1 MRHHYKYWI
10 VPSIISLLTFGCGSD
25 EEKIYPQRGNITESI
40 YASGVVKARN
50 QYQAFSV
57 ATGIIEQ
64 ILVKDGDSVKMGDP
78 IVIIYNETG
87 RLNRESA
94 ELARAFS
101 ARQANQDRLRDMEIN
116 IDVSKG
122 QYENDS
128 LMMERQKRLR
138 SQGVGSEADYERREL
153 NFRNSKAAYQAGKI
167 RLDEL
172 IREIDFQERQANK
185 NVQISRAQEDDYL
198 VTSKIDGVVYTLLKE
213 EGELVSPQS
222 AVAVIGSASDFG
234 LELEVDEYDIARVR
248 VGQKIFISMDSYRG
262 RVFEAR
268 VVKINP
274 IMNQVSKSFTVEADF
289 VSKPPQ
295 LYPFLTL
302 EANIVVE
309 YREDVLIIPRNYLY
323 QDHFVITAD
332 NDTVTV
338 EVGIKD
344 FQKAEIVKGIS
355 EETALIQPR

>member
-1 MRHHYKYWI
+1 MRHYYKYWI
-10 VPSIISLLTFGCGSD
+10 VSSIISLLTFGCGSE
-25 EEKIYPQRGNITESI
+25 EEKIYPQRGSITESI
-40 YASGVVKARN
+40 YASGIVKARN

-64 ILVKDGDSVKMGDP
+64 ILVRDGDSVKVGDP
-78 IVIIYNETG
+78 IVTIYNETG

-101 ARQANQDRLRDMEIN
+101 ARQANQDRLRDLEIN
-116 IDVSKG
+116 IEVARS

-128 LMMERQKRLR
+128 LMLERQRRLR
-138 SQGVGSEADYERREL
+138 SQGVGSEADFERREL

-172 IREIDFQERQANK
+172 KREINFQDKQAYK
-185 NVQISRAQEDDYL
+185 NVQISKAQEDDYL
-198 VTSKIDGVVYTLLKE
+198 VTSRVDGVVYSLLKE

-222 AVAVIGSASDFG
+222 AIAVIGSASDFM
-234 LELEVDEYDIARVR
+234 LEMEVDEYDIARVR
-248 VGQKIFISMDSYRG
+248 VGQRIFISMDSYRG
-262 RVFEAR
+262 SVFEAK
-268 VVKINP
+268 VIKINP

-302 EANIVVE
+302 EANIVVDA
-309 YREDVLIIPRNYLY
+309 RKDVLIIPRNYLY
-323 QDHFVITAD
+323 RDHFVITAE

-344 FQKAEIVKGIS
+344 FQKAEIIKGIS
-355 EETALIQPR
+355 EETSLIRPR